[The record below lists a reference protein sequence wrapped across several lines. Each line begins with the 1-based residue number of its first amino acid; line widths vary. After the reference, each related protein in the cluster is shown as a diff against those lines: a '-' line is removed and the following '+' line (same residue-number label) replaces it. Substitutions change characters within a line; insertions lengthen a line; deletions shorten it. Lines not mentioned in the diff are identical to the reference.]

1 MIRLR
6 NPVEQWGWLDMVIG
20 GIIWTGFHIWYL
32 LFGNIN
38 NSTEIIPVVWI
49 LGVGTIFLLLG
60 SLSLYLSAAN
70 IGVKGGLGITMIGM
84 AFFSIGT
91 ILTSFLTSSAFLL
104 AIIGEMITTIGLLI
118 FGIANLRERML
129 GYLFW
134 LPILMVPIYFLSW
147 SVDPGSIS
155 LPLDNWTE
163 WLAAVYGL
171 GWVVAGIGFYWQ
183 FKKSNGV

>member
-6 NPVEQWGWLDMVIG
+6 NPIEQWGWLSLVIG

-118 FGIANLRERML
+118 FGIANFWERIL
-129 GYLFW
+129 GILFW
-134 LPILMVPIYFLSW
+134 LPLLMVPIYFLSW
-147 SVDPGSIS
+147 SVDPGASRI
-155 LPLDNWTE
+155 PLENWTE
-163 WLAAVYGL
+163 WLAVLFGL
-171 GWVVAGIGFYWQ
+171 SWVIVGIGFYGQ
-183 FKKSNGV
+183 LNKSNGV